1 MTARKIHQVLPRSAE
16 AHRDGGR
23 VHRESTAVL
32 DGHAGEVG
40 TVASWADLSETAT
53 VVQDV
58 SAQAERQGSRIGAGG
73 ALESCL
79 QELAVHNVVMDVEGS
94 VRSHGGRASM
104 R

>member
-1 MTARKIHQVLPRSAE
+1 MTARKIDQVLPRSAE

-32 DGHAGEVG
+32 DG
-40 TVASWADLSETAT
+40 L
-53 VVQDV
+53 
-58 SAQAERQGSRIGAGG
+58 RQRGKIPALALEG

-94 VRSHGGRASM
+94 VRSHGRRASM